1 MLATVT
7 GTASRER
14 ERERDEAAAASFPL
28 TISLHCDQSRT
39 HWTKRAASG
48 LKGRGRDTSEGA
60 QRGKKKRRER
70 ENRKNR
76 TRARLAQGEPLIFL
90 FFLSSLLAYDGFFSL
105 KKGDTGSK
113 GRESERKRE
122 RGDYTKH
129 SRTTGVS
136 AATAQFN
143 VRPSNE

>member
-1 MLATVT
+1 MTES
-7 GTASRER
+7 G
-14 ERERDEAAAASFPL
+14 
-28 TISLHCDQSRT
+28 T
-39 HWTKRAASG
+39 HWTIGVSERTQREIQVRVH
-48 LKGRGRDTSEGA
+48 KGRE
-60 QRGKKKRRER
+60 E
-70 ENRKNR
+70 NR

-105 KKGDTGSK
+105 KKGDTGLK
-113 GRESERKRE
+113 GRE

-136 AATAQFN
+136 AATAQLN